1 MRHLITWCPYDDQYQ
16 LGVTLED
23 GVPVK
28 FGGDCLRATL
38 ANSCLKDENLRVCMP
53 TMAAHVE
60 AARKRRADAE
70 LGDEITPATLVRE
83 TIRARRRDAMRV
95 ALCIGHRLPAWAL

>member
-23 GVPVK
+23 GVPVT
-28 FGGDCLRATL
+28 FGGDCLHAAL

-70 LGDEITPATLVRE
+70 PAT
-83 TIRARRRDAMRV
+83 
-95 ALCIGHRLPAWAL
+95 RLRPLRS

>member
-1 MRHLITWCPYDDQYQ
+1 MP
-16 LGVTLED
+16 VT
-23 GVPVK
+23 
-28 FGGDCLRATL
+28 FGGDCLHAAL

-70 LGDEITPATLVRE
+70 LGDEISPATLVRE
-83 TIRARRRDAMRV
+83 TIRARRRDAMRFT
-95 ALCIGHRLPAWAL
+95 LCIGHRLPRGAL